1 MKARLRKMR
10 PRFFL
15 SGFFLSWQ
23 SMQLFHEKNGVTIPN
38 MPPVRAAAR
47 GGEKYPGPF
56 LVDIIFVDTISE
68 KHYREI

>member
-47 GGEKYPGPF
+47 GRNTRDLFSLTSFSLTP
-56 LVDIIFVDTISE
+56 
-68 KHYREI
+68 